1 MYIPDAF
8 LYLLGAVQTIQ
19 HIQQIEVNLA
29 DYSARGKD
37 VFDLFKRPTRCVCSD
52 EVVRF
57 HQHMRYSRWVD
68 DLLIWIPVY
77 LCYRCGCRTV
87 SILPSF
93 ALPYSQRSLKQVD
106 RYFGTPERERCEYPG
121 HEALRRSW
129 YAWKRRWRRMV
140 LMIGVAARDPP
151 AAWEALRRWKG
162 ALEASHM
169 ALVGQLGES
178 LLGTYR
184 IHARAK

>member
-1 MYIPDAF
+1 M
-8 LYLLGAVQTIQ
+8 YLLGAVQTIQ
-19 HIQQIEVNLA
+19 QIKANLA

-37 VFDLFKRPTRCVCSD
+37 VFDLFERPTRCVCSD
-52 EVVRF
+52 GEVRF
-57 HQHMRYSRWVD
+57 HQHMTYSRWVD

-77 LCYRCGCRTV
+77 LCYGCGRSV
-87 SILPSF
+87 SVLPSF
-93 ALPYSQRSLKQVD
+93 VLPYRQHSVARAD
-106 RYFGTPERERCEYPG
+106 EYFGTSERERCELPG
-121 HEALRRSW
+121 HEVLRRSW
-129 YAWKRRWRRMV
+129 YAWKRRWGQVV
-140 LMIGVAARDPP
+140 LMAGVAARDPP

-162 ALEASHM
+162 SLEASQM